1 MQELP
6 DTMLDIHII
15 CLESLFDS
23 RGKQTLDFVRSSVD
37 KSLYN
42 KLSVFKAV
50 TPKDFVLEDVVA
62 TSQIPIIRQRR
73 RRVTHSDLSK
83 ASQVACALSHI
94 ALWEVCQA
102 QNRPLVI
109 MEDDVCP
116 PNLSER
122 IKSATKVAAH
132 ITLIS
137 SATQTW
143 DAGRTHITSF
153 TGTGAYYL
161 TPQGA
166 RLLLK
171 HARPISMHV
180 DRYIP
185 TCIKAY
191 NLTVFAVEGSSD
203 QLLLENTQS
212 TLGHSTSE
220 FDIYVP
226 CLQIIVVI
234 LSVLIAF
241 FIVAYMS
248 AFLLTLK
255 FLLASRKATKQNT
268 DLSHHAKRPRHLP
281 GKRVRQTRSKDNVV
295 S

>member
-6 DTMLDIHII
+6 DTMLDIHVI

-23 RGKQTLDFVRSSVD
+23 RGKQTLDFVRSNVD

-50 TPKDFVLEDVVA
+50 TPNDFVLEDVVA
-62 TSQIPIIRQRR
+62 TSQIPIIKQKRS
-73 RRVTHSDLSK
+73 RVMHSDLSK
-83 ASQVACALSHI
+83 ASQVACAMSHI
-94 ALWEVCQA
+94 ALWEVCNA

-122 IKSATKVAAH
+122 IESATKSAAH

-143 DAGRTHITSF
+143 DTGRTHITNF

-166 RLLLK
+166 RILLK
-171 HARPISMHV
+171 HAHPISMHV
-180 DRYIP
+180 DRYMP
-185 TCIKAY
+185 ACITAY

-203 QLLLENTQS
+203 QLLLANTQS
-212 TLGHSTSE
+212 TLGHSSSE
-220 FDIYVP
+220 FEIYVP
-226 CLQIIVVI
+226 CLQIIAMI
-234 LSVLIAF
+234 LGVLIAF
-241 FIVAYMS
+241 FIVAYML
-248 AFLLTLK
+248 AYLHTLK
-255 FLLASRKATKQNT
+255 FLLASRKTTKQST
-268 DLSHHAKRPRHLP
+268 DSSHHAGRPRHLP
-281 GKRVRQTRSKDNVV
+281 GKRIQQKR
-295 S
+295 

>member
-1 MQELP
+1 MQDLP

-15 CLESLFDS
+15 CLESLFGS

-50 TPKDFVLEDVVA
+50 TPNDFVLEDVVA
-62 TSQIPIIRQRR
+62 TSQVPIIKQRR

-83 ASQVACALSHI
+83 ASQVACAMSHI

-109 MEDDVCP
+109 MEDDVRP
-116 PNLSER
+116 PNVSER
-122 IKSATKVAAH
+122 IKSATKIAAH

-143 DAGRTHITSF
+143 DAGHTRITNF
-153 TGTGAYYL
+153 AGTGAYYL

-171 HARPISMHV
+171 HAHPISMHV
-180 DRYIP
+180 DRYISA
-185 TCIKAY
+185 CIKAY

-203 QLLLENTQS
+203 QLLLANTQS
-212 TLGHSTSE
+212 TLGHSYSDL
-220 FDIYVP
+220 DIYVP

-234 LSVLIAF
+234 LGVLIAF
-241 FIVAYMS
+241 FIVAYML

-255 FLLASRKATKQNT
+255 FLLASRKTTKQSTNS
-268 DLSHHAKRPRHLP
+268 SHHAQRPRHLP
-281 GKRVRQTRSKDNVV
+281 RKRIQQKR
-295 S
+295 